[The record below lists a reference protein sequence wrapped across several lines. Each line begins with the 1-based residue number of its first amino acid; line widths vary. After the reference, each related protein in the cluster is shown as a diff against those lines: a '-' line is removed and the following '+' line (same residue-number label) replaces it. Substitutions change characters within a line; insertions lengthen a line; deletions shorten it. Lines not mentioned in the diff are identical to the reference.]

1 MNCLT
6 ALLVVAL
13 LPDAGLCNNFP
24 KALLV
29 VELVDRDVVEVA
41 AAWEVGAVDEHGD
54 VGED

>member
-1 MNCLT
+1 MKIDK
-6 ALLVVAL
+6 LLV